1 MAALP
6 DANGVSTPAPGDLR
20 PGDAVTI
27 AAGPFAECAAAV
39 LRLSPGERVEVLLE
53 VLERPG
59 SGPAS
64 VTGGRRDRLMGPA
77 DGGRWRRAI
86 ERANV
91 ASPERRQRVK
101 SWKTVPPETPAL
113 PCCGHSSGR
122 DAATAAGCDGLGRCH
137 RTGAR
142 SRGCHLPRA
151 VRRCGRRII
160 IPCLARGRRNVAPD
174 SGGGHG
180 SPVFR

>member
-6 DANGVSTPAPGDLR
+6 DADGVSTPAPGDLR

-39 LRLSPGERVEVLLE
+39 QRLSPGERVEVLLE
-53 VLERPG
+53 VLVRPG

-91 ASPERRQRVK
+91 ASPERR
-101 SWKTVPPETPAL
+101 
-113 PCCGHSSGR
+113 
-122 DAATAAGCDGLGRCH
+122 
-137 RTGAR
+137 
-142 SRGCHLPRA
+142 
-151 VRRCGRRII
+151 
-160 IPCLARGRRNVAPD
+160 
-174 SGGGHG
+174 
-180 SPVFR
+180 